1 MPDLTLE
8 SRRLV
13 PLVGDMLFSVLTIP
27 ISFTALEKW
36 AIDPEIENVVLAV
49 CSMYAAMGV
58 THLFRAFR
66 LRESSRAAFIAHLA
80 YGVVFMAC
88 VALLAIVGPIQ
99 TVMTASALVLWIA
112 LLADRVLA
120 IARRRKLW
128 RTVFNVLAILLIL
141 LFSSTAFMDLSMIF
155 IVTAASL
162 SALIS
167 VMVVTFSRIKLD
179 VLREIVRK
187 TYAAEIISG
196 LLLLIVAFSYMLK
209 FTDEAFASF
218 EDALWYCFAVVT
230 TIGFGDLTPTTAI
243 GRVLSIIL
251 GIYGIIVV
259 ALITSII
266 VNFYGEM
273 KKESAKETQGDA

>member
-128 RTVFNVLAILLIL
+128 ITVFNVLAILLIL
-141 LFSSTAFMDLSMIF
+141 LLSSTAFMDLSMIF